1 MKILY
6 FDIDSLRA
14 DHLGCYGYHR
24 QTSPNI
30 DELSKSSS
38 IFENVHASDVPCLP
52 SRTALLTGR
61 FGIHNG
67 VVNHGG
73 TDAEPAREGRS
84 REFWS
89 RLQLDALPI
98 RMKGRGLHGE
108 QMRTVSISSFAQRH
122 SAFHWSAVFD
132 ESYNVGKFGLETA
145 DEVYALAEDW
155 LKRKGKQGD
164 WFLHVHMWDPHT
176 PYRTP
181 KDWGDKFAEDP
192 IPQWY
197 TEEVRATHWQGC
209 GPHSARENYGYAP
222 DENMLAVFPRQ
233 PQETPDMASARKMFD
248 GYDMGVLMADHY
260 IGKTLNLLADLDIDS
275 DTAVIVSSDHGEN
288 LGELNVYGDHQTAD
302 LPTTRIPMVIKW
314 PGLSENVR
322 FNAKHYHMDVF
333 ATILDLL
340 ERKIPE
346 SWDAK
351 SFASS
356 WRAGQDDGREALV
369 LSQAAWAC
377 QRSVRFEDYIYI
389 KTIHDAFHLWEEEM
403 LFDVN
408 EDPHQTKNLAGSS
421 LIPLQKGRDTL
432 ANWHAEMMNSPAR
445 GRDPH
450 DNVMKE
456 GGPYHV
462 RGKLESYINRLKETE
477 RSSLAER
484 LAERH
489 P

>member
-1 MKILY
+1 
-6 FDIDSLRA
+6 
-14 DHLGCYGYHR
+14 
-24 QTSPNI
+24 
-30 DELSKSSS
+30 
-38 IFENVHASDVPCLP
+38 
-52 SRTALLTGR
+52 
-61 FGIHNG
+61 
-67 VVNHGG
+67 
-73 TDAEPAREGRS
+73 
-84 REFWS
+84 
-89 RLQLDALPI
+89 
-98 RMKGRGLHGE
+98 
-108 QMRTVSISSFAQRH
+108 
-122 SAFHWSAVFD
+122 
-132 ESYNVGKFGLETA
+132 
-145 DEVYALAEDW
+145 
-155 LKRKGKQGD
+155 
-164 WFLHVHMWDPHT
+164 
-176 PYRTP
+176 
-181 KDWGDKFAEDP
+181 
-192 IPQWY
+192 
-197 TEEVRATHWQGC
+197 
-209 GPHSARENYGYAP
+209 
-222 DENMLAVFPRQ
+222 
-233 PQETPDMASARKMFD
+233 
-248 GYDMGVLMADHY
+248 MGVLMADHY
-260 IGKTLNLLADLDIDS
+260 IGKTLNLLADLNIDS

-302 LPTTRIPMVIKW
+302 LPTTKIPMVIKW

-408 EDPHQTKNLAGSS
+408 EDPHQTKNLAGTS

-477 RSSLAER
+477 RSLLAER
-484 LAERH
+484 LAERY